1 MFPFNSSIQDESSLN
16 QAYCDL
22 IYLLDQDYP
31 KKSALTFVA
40 NHYTLDNKLRNILSR
55 AALPSNLVHIIQKN
69 LVRDSDFLK
78 GREFHIDAYN
88 QLTTFYSLKNN
99 DPVLICRDGFLR
111 DIFSSLHTKRDLR
124 IDREFLFPYF
134 KLLMKLEPS
143 SIHFYFD
150 KQISFSKEHAKLV
163 STFFQEFDLTGSCEI
178 YKSVDWCLKKQTQG
192 IVLSHDST
200 ILTEISYCFDFFSWS
215 FKIKIPYT
223 LSQRLIIDFLNITCL

>member
-1 MFPFNSSIQDESSLN
+1 
-16 QAYCDL
+16 
-22 IYLLDQDYP
+22 
-31 KKSALTFVA
+31 
-40 NHYTLDNKLRNILSR
+40 
-55 AALPSNLVHIIQKN
+55 
-69 LVRDSDFLK
+69 
-78 GREFHIDAYN
+78 EFHIDAYN

-99 DPVLICRDGFLR
+99 DPVLICRDGILR

-178 YKSVDWCLKKQTQG
+178 YKAVDWYLKKQTKEV
-192 IVLSHDST
+192 VLSHDST
-200 ILTEISYCFDFFSWS
+200 ILTEAPYCFDFFSWS
-215 FKIKIPYT
+215 LNITSPYI
-223 LSQRLIIDFLNITCL
+223 LSQRLIIDFLDITCL